1 MFVEMMGSTKEKA
14 QNQERVSLGFLTQ
27 VCRVTHTLLTR
38 LILASLREEEL

>member
-1 MFVEMMGSTKEKA
+1 MFVEMMGSTKKA